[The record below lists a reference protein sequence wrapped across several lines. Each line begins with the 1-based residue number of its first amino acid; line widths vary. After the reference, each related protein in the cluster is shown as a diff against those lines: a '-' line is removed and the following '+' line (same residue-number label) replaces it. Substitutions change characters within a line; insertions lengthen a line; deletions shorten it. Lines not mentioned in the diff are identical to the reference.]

1 MNNLAKVKHLIAVHS
16 GKGGVGKSTIALN
29 LAVATSRLG
38 GRVGLIDADI
48 HGPSLSLMLGNRS
61 RPQALDEK
69 GTEIAPI
76 KAHGINFISMG
87 NLVHDKTPLIW
98 RGPNVHRA
106 IMQFLNQVR
115 WGELDYLF
123 IDMPPGT
130 GDAVLS
136 LCQAAPLSGAV
147 VVTTPQDLAVADTAR
162 GIHTFNQL
170 KVPILGIV
178 ENMSYFVCDGCEDRV
193 RLFGEDGSNLF
204 TNELGIPTLA
214 QIPIEPGVS
223 LSGDQ
228 GKPMVLAYPN
238 SACATGILQAAE
250 AVMKDL
256 AQRKSVAR
264 FALDWQQMPFTE
276 RHDRPS
282 ETLEG
287 AGSEIDAI
295 WQVSADELGLRW
307 QDGFIGIFGA
317 RELRINC
324 PCAACVDEDTGV
336 RTLKPEQV
344 PNDVTIRNIRTVGR
358 YALAPTF
365 TDGHNSG
372 IFHFAK
378 LRERAEAKSGAGSNA

>member
-1 MNNLAKVKHLIAVHS
+1 MSNLAKVKHLIAVHS
-16 GKGGVGKSTIALN
+16 GKGGVGKSTMALN
-29 LAVATSRLG
+29 LAVAASRLG

-48 HGPSLSLMLGNRS
+48 HGPSLSLMMGNRA
-61 RPQALDEK
+61 RPQALDKK

-87 NLVHDKTPLIW
+87 NLVHEKTPLIW

-115 WGELDYLF
+115 WGALDYLF

-147 VVTTPQDLAVADTAR
+147 IVTTPQDLAVADTAR
-162 GIHTFNQL
+162 GIHTFKQL
-170 KVPILGIV
+170 KVPIIGII
-178 ENMSYFVCDGCEDRV
+178 ENMSYFVCDGCEDQV

-204 TNELGIPTLA
+204 TDELGIPMLA

-223 LSGDQ
+223 FSGDQ
-228 GKPMVLAYPN
+228 GKPMVLSYPD
-238 SACATGILQAAE
+238 SACATGVLQAAQ
-250 AVMKDL
+250 AIMKDL
-256 AQRKSVAR
+256 GERKTVAG
-264 FALDWQQMPFTE
+264 FEITWQQMPFTE
-276 RHDRPS
+276 RHDQPPQ
-282 ETLEG
+282 TLDDT
-287 AGSEIDAI
+287 GSEIDAI
-295 WQVSADELGLRW
+295 WQVSADELGLRFK
-307 QDGFIGIFGA
+307 DGFTAIFGA

-324 PCAACVDEDTGV
+324 PCASCVDENTGV

-344 PNDVTIRNIRTVGR
+344 ANDVTIAKVKGVGR
-358 YALAPTF
+358 YAIAPTF
-365 TDGHNSG
+365 TDGHNTG

-378 LRERAEAKSGAGSNA
+378 LRERAEAKTGTQV

>member
-1 MNNLAKVKHLIAVHS
+1 MNNLAGVKHLIAVHS
-16 GKGGVGKSTIALN
+16 GKGGVGKSTMALN

-38 GRVGLIDADI
+38 ARVGLIDADI
-48 HGPSLSLMLGNRS
+48 HGPSLSLMMGNRA

-76 KAHGINFISMG
+76 KAHGIGFISMG
-87 NLVHDKTPLIW
+87 NLVHEKTPLIW

-147 VVTTPQDLAVADTAR
+147 IVTTPQDLAVADTAR
-162 GIHTFNQL
+162 GIHTFTQL
-170 KVPILGIV
+170 KVPIIGII
-178 ENMSYFVCDGCEDRV
+178 ENMAYFVCDGCDDRV
-193 RLFGEDGSNLF
+193 SLFGSDGSNLF
-204 TNELGIPTLA
+204 TDELGIPTLA

-228 GKPMVLAYPN
+228 GKPMVLAFPD
-238 SACATGILQAAE
+238 SACATGVLKAAE
-250 AVMKDL
+250 TLMRDMAE
-256 AQRKSVAR
+256 RKTVAGIELEWR
-264 FALDWQQMPFTE
+264 QMAFTE
-276 RHDRPS
+276 RYDQPS
-282 ETLEG
+282 ETLSES
-287 AGSEIDAI
+287 GSEINAI

-307 QDGFIGIFGA
+307 KDGFTAIFGA

-324 PCAACVDEDTGV
+324 PCASCVDEDTGV
-336 RTLKPEQV
+336 RTLKPEMV
-344 PNDVTIRNIRTVGR
+344 PNDVTIAKVKGVGR
-358 YALAPTF
+358 YAIAPTF
-365 TDGHNSG
+365 TDGHNTG

-378 LRERAEAKSGAGSNA
+378 LREHAEAKAGAQS